1 MIKFFRNIRK
11 SLLSDGKTSQYLV
24 YAIGEIVLVVVGIL
38 IALQINNWNEQKNL
52 EKREFVF
59 LNRLLVDLK
68 NDKDYLELVFKR
80 KNSKVEAANTIIKFS
95 FVGDNDAII
104 NIIPLY
110 LELTSWQ
117 TVIPNQNT
125 FNELISSGSLNILR
139 NDTIKNGLL
148 QLDRNY
154 KALMDWEE
162 VVKQDDYIGNFWTDR
177 DEFDPYNYLAV
188 NNSLIQALEL
198 EDKIT
203 DEQKINMQDQLSADV
218 DKILKSYK
226 FRTGVLSTRDD
237 YVNQLTLIDI
247 LKNDVNNL
255 IALIEKELLRG
266 N

>member
-11 SLLSDGKTSQYLV
+11 SLLSDRKTSQYLV
-24 YAIGEIVLVVVGIL
+24 YAIGEIFLVVVGIL
-38 IALQINNWNEQKNL
+38 IALQINNWNEQKNT
-52 EKREFVF
+52 EKKEFVF

-68 NDKDYLELVFKR
+68 NDKDYLELVYAR
-80 KNSKVEAANTIIKFS
+80 KNSKVEAANTIVKFS
-95 FVGDNDAII
+95 FDGNNDTIM
-104 NIIPLY
+104 NLIPLY

-117 TVIPNQNT
+117 TIIPNQNT

-139 NDTIKNGLL
+139 NDNIKNGLL

-154 KALMDWEE
+154 KALTDWEE

-177 DEFDPYNYLAV
+177 DELDPYNYLAV
-188 NNSLIQALEL
+188 NKSLTQALGL
-198 EDKIT
+198 EGKIT
-203 DEQKINMQDQLSADV
+203 NEQKMIMQNQLSIDV

-237 YVNQLTLIDI
+237 YVNQLTLIEL
-247 LKNDVNNL
+247 LKKDVNNL
-255 IALIEKELLRG
+255 IILIDKELLRE